1 MNSVKIIE
9 ERLFNMEENY
19 VGVTEEVASPQNDVE
34 NTNVENTYDVTENND
49 IETGLDADFKGVE
62 EEVAEPQNDVENTVD
77 NVSNAQSQEMNS
89 MFAKLRRES
98 EQRGMDRA
106 IAELGMNWNGEAITT
121 YAQYQKALREQ
132 ALMEEAQQ
140 QGIDPQFYTDFRNMQ
155 EEVQAYRQEKTFMEQ
170 DKELSGDSVRGQF
183 YNSWKDEIRE
193 MATTFGVDL
202 KTAFTLTLENKLPE
216 ILNAHYQKAQ
226 NETIKKI
233 NQNGATS
240 VGSLSQQG
248 DNPSVNAWDMNQEE
262 FEKMLEKAKSGS
274 LRKY

>member
-1 MNSVKIIE
+1 
-9 ERLFNMEENY
+9 MEENY
-19 VGVTEEVASPQNDVE
+19 VGVTEEVALPQNDVE
-34 NTNVENTYDVTENND
+34 NTDVENTYDVTENND
-49 IETGLDADFKGVE
+49 IEAGLNTDFKGVE

-106 IAELGMNWNGEAITT
+106 IAELGMNWNGEPITT

-132 ALMEEAQQ
+132 ALMQEAQQ

>member
-1 MNSVKIIE
+1 
-9 ERLFNMEENY
+9 
-19 VGVTEEVASPQNDVE
+19 
-34 NTNVENTYDVTENND
+34 
-49 IETGLDADFKGVE
+49 
-62 EEVAEPQNDVENTVD
+62 
-77 NVSNAQSQEMNS
+77 
-89 MFAKLRRES
+89 
-98 EQRGMDRA
+98 
-106 IAELGMNWNGEAITT
+106 
-121 YAQYQKALREQ
+121 
-132 ALMEEAQQ
+132 
-140 QGIDPQFYTDFRNMQ
+140 
-155 EEVQAYRQEKTFMEQ
+155 
-170 DKELSGDSVRGQF
+170 
-183 YNSWKDEIRE
+183 

-262 FEKMLEKAKSGS
+262 FEKMLERAKSGS